1 MKNNT
6 IANRFA
12 ALALCFVLLFAAA
25 PLPQAFAA
33 PEDETGTS
41 DTNYTED
48 GSEDTGDE
56 EGDGTDAS
64 AAQPG
69 ATNTTNVTAAA
80 ANAPATNAEAAL
92 LISPDSGMVLYEKN
106 ADERRYPAST
116 TKIMT
121 ALLVLENVADLNETV
136 TAQASDFET
145 LEADSSSAG
154 IKEGETVTVED
165 LLYGLML
172 PSGNEAAYM
181 LARHVAGSYEAFVD
195 MMNKRAEELGCTGT
209 HFVNPCGLHDDN
221 HYTTA
226 RDLYKIAYAA
236 MQDETFADIADTVQ
250 WNMSKTNMQEE
261 RKVLTTNQLIF
272 SSYQP
277 WAYAYCKG
285 IKTGHTSEAGN
296 CFVGYAEYGDAKL
309 YSVVMGCDSS
319 SLEYSN
325 IPASFTD
332 TKALFEWGFE
342 SFTSKTLAK
351 QGDTVGSVNVRL
363 STDTDQLVLTVKN
376 DLVSLLPADLD
387 VEDLGEPQ
395 ITAPESVN
403 APIKAGDVIGSATY
417 SYNGTT
423 YGTVELV
430 ALSDV
435 ERSTVLYYADLL
447 SNFFQSTVFKVILIV
462 LAVFVVLYIL
472 FNLTFGGMRRRNQ
485 RKKMRTRYRNTNY
498 QRRRRR

>member
-41 DTNYTED
+41 DTDYTED

-285 IKTGHTSEAGN
+285 IKTGNTSQAGN

-342 SFTSKTLAK
+342 SFTSKTLAR

-485 RKKMRTRYRNTNY
+485 RQKMRTRYRNTNY

>member
-6 IANRFA
+6 IVNRFA

-48 GSEDTGDE
+48 GSEDTGEDTGDE

-64 AAQPG
+64 TAQPG

-195 MMNKRAEELGCTGT
+195 MMNQRAEELGCTGT

-285 IKTGHTSEAGN
+285 IKTGNTSQAGN

-342 SFTSKTLAK
+342 
-351 QGDTVGSVNVRL
+351 
-363 STDTDQLVLTVKN
+363 
-376 DLVSLLPADLD
+376 
-387 VEDLGEPQ
+387 
-395 ITAPESVN
+395 
-403 APIKAGDVIGSATY
+403 
-417 SYNGTT
+417 
-423 YGTVELV
+423 
-430 ALSDV
+430 
-435 ERSTVLYYADLL
+435 
-447 SNFFQSTVFKVILIV
+447 
-462 LAVFVVLYIL
+462 
-472 FNLTFGGMRRRNQ
+472 
-485 RKKMRTRYRNTNY
+485 
-498 QRRRRR
+498 

>member
-209 HFVNPCGLHDDN
+209 HFVNPCDLHDDN

-285 IKTGHTSEAGN
+285 IKTGNTSQAGN

-342 SFTSKTLAK
+342 SFTSKTLAR

>member
-121 ALLVLENVADLNETV
+121 ALLVLENIADLNETV

-285 IKTGHTSEAGN
+285 IKTGNTSQAGN

-395 ITAPESVN
+395 FTAPESVN

>member
-41 DTNYTED
+41 DTDYTED

-195 MMNKRAEELGCTGT
+195 MMNKRA
-209 HFVNPCGLHDDN
+209 
-221 HYTTA
+221 A
-226 RDLYKIAYAA
+226 R
-236 MQDETFADIADTVQ
+236 
-250 WNMSKTNMQEE
+250 
-261 RKVLTTNQLIF
+261 
-272 SSYQP
+272 
-277 WAYAYCKG
+277 
-285 IKTGHTSEAGN
+285 AG
-296 CFVGYAEYGDAKL
+296 K
-309 YSVVMGCDSS
+309 
-319 SLEYSN
+319 
-325 IPASFTD
+325 
-332 TKALFEWGFE
+332 
-342 SFTSKTLAK
+342 
-351 QGDTVGSVNVRL
+351 
-363 STDTDQLVLTVKN
+363 
-376 DLVSLLPADLD
+376 
-387 VEDLGEPQ
+387 
-395 ITAPESVN
+395 
-403 APIKAGDVIGSATY
+403 
-417 SYNGTT
+417 
-423 YGTVELV
+423 
-430 ALSDV
+430 
-435 ERSTVLYYADLL
+435 
-447 SNFFQSTVFKVILIV
+447 
-462 LAVFVVLYIL
+462 
-472 FNLTFGGMRRRNQ
+472 RRRPE
-485 RKKMRTRYRNTNY
+485 
-498 QRRRRR
+498 

>member
-41 DTNYTED
+41 DTDYTED

-285 IKTGHTSEAGN
+285 IKTGNTSQAGN

-342 SFTSKTLAK
+342 SFTSKTLAR

-376 DLVSLLPADLD
+376 DLISLLPADLD

>member
-285 IKTGHTSEAGN
+285 IKTGNTSQAGN

-342 SFTSKTLAK
+342 SFTSKTLAR

>member
-41 DTNYTED
+41 DTDYTED

-285 IKTGHTSEAGN
+285 IKTGNTSQAGN

-342 SFTSKTLAK
+342 SFTSKTLAR

>member
-41 DTNYTED
+41 DTDYTED

-285 IKTGHTSEAGN
+285 IKTGNTSQAGN

-342 SFTSKTLAK
+342 SFTSKTLAR
-351 QGDTVGSVNVRL
+351 QGDTVGFVNVRL